1 MKKGPKR
8 TVPSTDKTALTV
20 LIVLAKNFTGETGTV
35 QKNKNRLIIGR
46 FVRVWSII
54 LETPLA
60 TLESGGSGVKTR
72 GAGEGMPFK
81 QGEEGAGE
89 FSRKGGLLRTSFS
102 GESTSLSPI

>member
-1 MKKGPKR
+1 MDSARPPPPLSGKLQR
-8 TVPSTDKTALTV
+8 TVFFMAPL
-20 LIVLAKNFTGETGTV
+20 
-35 QKNKNRLIIGR
+35 IGR